1 MKRIKQLPINLVNQ
15 IAAGEVIERPASV
28 VRNLLKIQLMQVQI
42 KQLPINLVNQI
53 AAGEVI
59 ERPASVVKELVE
71 NSIDA
76 GADKIEIS
84 ISNECRNIRIADN
97 GSGIYPDDIQLAF
110 TKHATSKLSDEESL
124 FNIETLGFRGEA
136 LASIISIA
144 KVSCTTRTQDSE
156 YGTKV
161 ESQNSIVNASKI
173 GCAKGTIMEVKD
185 LFFNQPARLK
195 FLKGVKTEF
204 AYIQELVQSLALSNP
219 NISFILKNNNS
230 EIINTTP
237 NSDLLTRIS
246 QIYSADIINELKPI
260 KKTDLMSGMKITG
273 YASIPSYTR
282 SSKKSIHTFVNSRV
296 IKCPVLLKAI
306 DNAYRNML
314 PSGKFPFVVINLEIN
329 PSDIDV
335 NAHPTK
341 REIRYK
347 NPNQVFSFVQSA
359 VNYSLNNNKIEFI
372 PENNKTIEANEVIE
386 PVKSDNIIPIN
397 KAFKEF
403 TALKSEEEENINNIF
418 PVNTQNS
425 SKITNINNDIPI
437 KEQQT
442 KINIDFDTT
451 SQHKK
456 INVIGQL
463 NNTYILVENEDN
475 LEIIDQHIAEER
487 YIYEKLKQ
495 EKQISSQLLIISDV
509 LDVTPEETAILEE
522 ARPHL
527 SKFGYQIEKI
537 SDTQIIFK
545 KIPQVLSKTNPKEIL
560 SELLKNLKDSQ
571 VKDLDTIEERILIT
585 TSCKASIKAGD
596 KLTLWQMEEIV
607 KKLRTTKNPY
617 TCPHGRPISHYIPL
631 KEIAS
636 YFARNKQIHD
646 NM

>member
-1 MKRIKQLPINLVNQ
+1 MKRIKQLPVNL
-15 IAAGEVIERPASV
+15 I
-28 VRNLLKIQLMQVQI
+28 
-42 KQLPINLVNQI
+42 NQI

-97 GSGIYPDDIQLAF
+97 GSGIHPDDIQLAF
-110 TKHATSKLSDEESL
+110 TKHATSKLTDEQSL

-144 KVSCTTRTQDSE
+144 KVTCTTRTKESD
-156 YGTKV
+156 YGIKV
-161 ESQNSIVNASKI
+161 ESQNSVINASKV
-173 GCAKGTIMEVKD
+173 GCAKGTIMEVNE

-195 FLKGVKTEF
+195 FLKSVKTEF
-204 AYIQELVQSLALSNP
+204 AYIQELVQALALSNP
-219 NISFILKNNNS
+219 NISFILKNNNL
-230 EIINTTP
+230 EVINTSS

-246 QIYSADIINELKPI
+246 QIYSSDIINELKPI
-260 KKTDLMSGMKITG
+260 IKTDLLSGMKITG

-296 IKCPVLLKAI
+296 IKCPVILKAI
-306 DNAYRNML
+306 DNAYKNML
-314 PSGKFPFVVINLEIN
+314 PSGKFPFVIINLEIN

-359 VNYSLNNNKIEFI
+359 VNYALNNN
-372 PENNKTIEANEVIE
+372 PENSNSDNLVNET
-386 PVKSDNIIPIN
+386 VKSDNNIIPIG

-403 TALKSEEEENINNIF
+403 TALNSEEENNNFIF
-418 PVNTQNS
+418 PVKTEKTSGLKHTQ
-425 SKITNINNDIPI
+425 TEYTPV
-437 KEQQT
+437 EQQT
-442 KINIDFDTT
+442 KINIDFDTV
-451 SQHKK
+451 SKLK
-456 INVIGQL
+456 RINVIGQL
-463 NNTYILVENEDN
+463 YNTYILVENDDN

-487 YIYEKLKQ
+487 YIYEKLKS

-509 LDVTPEETAILEE
+509 LDVTPEEAIILEE
-522 ARPHL
+522 AKPHL
-527 SKFGYQIEKI
+527 SRFGYQIEKI

-545 KIPQVLSKTNPKEIL
+545 KIPQVLSKTSPKEIL
-560 SELLKNLKDSQ
+560 SELLKNLKTAPQS
-571 VKDLDTIEERILIT
+571 DLDTIEEKILIT

-617 TCPHGRPISHYIPL
+617 TCPHGRPISHFIPL

-636 YFARNKQIHD
+636 YFARNK
-646 NM
+646 